1 MIAPISR
8 SNGLCRDY
16 SCCWAVRKNM
26 ALITCIEAYIIVIR
40 KLRSGAELPKELQLK
55 GCSMRVTSTALIAS
69 LVLLAPG
76 MAFAQPAA
84 PGASPQSGGAVIQ
97 SQPNTTGNDRDVVIS
112 RGATGAETATT
123 NSAAGGNASQ
133 PSRAVPG
140 GSAGSGN
147 SR

>member
-1 MIAPISR
+1 
-8 SNGLCRDY
+8 
-16 SCCWAVRKNM
+16 
-26 ALITCIEAYIIVIR
+26 
-40 KLRSGAELPKELQLK
+40 
-55 GCSMRVTSTALIAS
+55 MRVTSTAFIAS

-76 MAFAQPAA
+76 MAFAQPVA

-133 PSRAVPG
+133 PSRAVPS
-140 GSAGSGN
+140 GSAGSGS